1 MRLTRLDSHAQKK
14 SDTGIATLSSLTEG
28 SLIIRLI
35 DETSDLPL
43 ASGGRSGLL
52 LLSGLLSLGLR
63 SGLRRLLVDGGRLR
77 TVSVLRVSLDGLL
90 LLGPKEENA
99 LLGNGSVGLA
109 DRRTHSA
116 IATRSGICLEGPAS
130 PAGS

>member
-1 MRLTRLDSHAQKK
+1 
-14 SDTGIATLSSLTEG
+14 LTEG